1 MSETRREQDPLGE
14 REVPAGALWGVHTLR
29 ALENFPLAGRPVHRA
44 LVRAFGAVKGACAL
58 TNQRLGAWA
67 ADPAKGD
74 AIVAA
79 CAEMAAGQL
88 DEHVV
93 ADALQGGAGTSTN
106 MNVNEVL
113 ANRALQILGEPPH
126 PGLTACR
133 SPVPSLAPS
142 REKFQCDEPE
152 PCRAIM
158 RCANRT
164 ETIFDRVRNVL
175 QINNPEK
182 RGSCAPRTPFRLW
195 SWTDQG

>member
-1 MSETRREQDPLGE
+1 MPVRKMDLLHKAFISG
-14 REVPAGALWGVHTLR
+14 VALKRVD
-29 ALENFPLAGRPVHRA
+29 
-44 LVRAFGAVKGACAL
+44 AV
-58 TNQRLGAWA
+58 
-67 ADPAKGD
+67 
-74 AIVAA
+74 
-79 CAEMAAGQL
+79 
-88 DEHVV
+88 
-93 ADALQGGAGTSTN
+93 
-106 MNVNEVL
+106 
-113 ANRALQILGEPPH
+113 LQILGDPPH